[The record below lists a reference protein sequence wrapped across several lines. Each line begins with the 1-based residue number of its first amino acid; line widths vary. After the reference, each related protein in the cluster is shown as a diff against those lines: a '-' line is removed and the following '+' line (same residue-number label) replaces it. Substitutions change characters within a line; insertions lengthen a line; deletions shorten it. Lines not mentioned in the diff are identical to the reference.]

1 MQEAAKCKTSGNEAT
16 AADPVSCIQA
26 EAHGSKTPTKTDG
39 RAQTS
44 EPPTAHH
51 YCYCGRRIDC
61 RALSSHWKFL
71 HNNSSE
77 SIRRVQFAPG

>member
-44 EPPTAHH
+44 EPPTPLLLLQTSNRLP
-51 YCYCGRRIDC
+51 GPL
-61 RALSSHWKFL
+61 LSLEIS
-71 HNNSSE
+71 
-77 SIRRVQFAPG
+77 P